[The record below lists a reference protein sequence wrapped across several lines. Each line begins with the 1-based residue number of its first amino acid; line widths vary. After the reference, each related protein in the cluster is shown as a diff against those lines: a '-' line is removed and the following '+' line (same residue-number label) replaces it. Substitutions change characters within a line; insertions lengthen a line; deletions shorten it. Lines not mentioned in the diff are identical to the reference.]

1 MPHWKL
7 AELDNEQL
15 AIVHEAEQSLHLDY
29 LLLYRE
35 SDAHAAAFRPPP
47 ELRFARLSDSE
58 MECLQGME
66 KNLGAVAIA
75 YERAAG

>member
-29 LLLYRE
+29 LLLYRTTNAE
-35 SDAHAAAFRPPP
+35 TAAFQPPSG
-47 ELRFARLSDSE
+47 LRLAHLSDSE